1 MAGPNKPSGLLARGR
16 RGEIGPPLRAAG
28 FPVSTGVVAMN
39 TPTNGTSQRVSRPKT
54 DMSLLVGF
62 AKLDAH
68 LANERS
74 RVRQAAAEDAAT
86 FFAEEAAAGRLT
98 DNSFAEFWHYAQT
111 AAVLGMLD
119 TWNSLSATV
128 PANAP
133 RER

>member
-1 MAGPNKPSGLLARGR
+1 MST
-16 RGEIGPPLRAAG
+16 AA
-28 FPVSTGVVAMN
+28 
-39 TPTNGTSQRVSRPKT
+39 NGTSQRVSRPKT

-62 AKLDAH
+62 AKFDNH
-68 LANERS
+68 LANKCPQ
-74 RVRQAAAEDAAT
+74 VRQAAAEDATA

-98 DNSFAEFWHYAQT
+98 DNSFAEFWHYTQT

>member
-1 MAGPNKPSGLLARGR
+1 MAGPNKRSGLLARGR
-16 RGEIGPPLRAAG
+16 RGEIGPPLSTAG
-28 FPVSTGVVAMN
+28 SFAPTGVAMN

-68 LANERS
+68 LANKCP

-133 RER
+133 RKR